1 MIGQFRGL
9 RKTVFDDTV
18 ASYLPFVIKASR
30 IFVTVQLH
38 HILFIS
44 LFSKAGKVQCVPLK
58 ERQKVRQPRRAQNL
72 KKTKT
77 EPKPKR
83 KSYERQR
90 FRARGSGNVSLMYPF
105 LGNGTNEQSES
116 RNEQFFHKFN
126 DELFII
132 F

>member
-1 MIGQFRGL
+1 MC
-9 RKTVFDDTV
+9 
-18 ASYLPFVIKASR
+18 S
-30 IFVTVQLH
+30 
-38 HILFIS
+38 
-44 LFSKAGKVQCVPLK
+44 
-58 ERQKVRQPRRAQNL
+58 L
-72 KKTKT
+72 KKEAEGAAAAPHAKFEKTIT

-90 FRARGSGNVSLMYPF
+90 FRARGSDNVSLMCPF

>member
-44 LFSKAGKVQCVPLK
+44 LFSKAGKVQCVPLR
-58 ERQKVRQPRRAQNL
+58 ERQKVRQPRRAQKMEN
-72 KKTKT
+72 KNRVKTK
-77 EPKPKR
+77 KK
-83 KSYERQR
+83 
-90 FRARGSGNVSLMYPF
+90 
-105 LGNGTNEQSES
+105 
-116 RNEQFFHKFN
+116 
-126 DELFII
+126 EL
-132 F
+132 